1 VFLLWPKRQPP
12 PRGKKAPR
20 RKSPPAKTRRELVL
34 GLGALA
40 VVLCLAYGNIVF
52 AGETLVASANYHPFD
67 YRFDRIRPGTTAGP
81 AFLNWYDVG
90 AVWWQWEPAA
100 QFFRK
105 AYRRATV
112 PLWDPSMA
120 GGVDAH
126 VNLTQGQY
134 FPPYALLLLAG
145 NSPLA
150 RDAYTLLLL
159 FGGGACCFLLLRRN
173 GFHALSGI
181 AMGVVF
187 MLAGPLTLNANS
199 IVGQAVAVVPLVV
212 LSVDALLGR
221 PAWPRAALVALAVAL
236 CVLASFMPV
245 VISALLLLPFQWLG
259 RVLVREEGDRSI
271 VAEAAGSG
279 VRLAAGVV
287 LGLSLAAF
295 LLIPVHLAGKED
307 PRFAA
312 WYSNLGLQH
321 YDASVGLTL
330 VSPRITYSVSQV
342 ADYRSALF
350 PLPYDWTSTFL
361 YVGLTPLLLVPFAWT
376 DSRTATRRLR
386 LFFAGAG
393 AFVLLKMLG
402 VPPIQWIGKLPVLN
416 QIHFIP
422 YFCGALAL
430 CVAGLAGLGVEGL
443 RQGRFSRAPVVA
455 CGAIAVA
462 ISLLVFRFWSTHA
475 ANPAASRQGPLREIA
490 RLAVLSLALLV
501 VAWLRSRQRVSGQ
514 LVGWLALA
522 LVAVELVPLA
532 YRPRFRR
539 HDVWRDV
546 PAFVQDLQSDPTLF
560 RVHGVSD
567 LALTANVFQGLGL
580 SGISSRHAFN
590 AYRYDTLLRH
600 YFGDRGLHFPVAASL
615 LPSRRTILD
624 LLGVKYVVTLSQSG
638 ADDTLLRA
646 QGLLPEKRDGDFV
659 TWRNPTVWPR
669 AYVTNRYVLAP
680 DAAHALEATGA
691 LTAPS
696 QVVLEEAPPSDPGT
710 PGSESEG
717 TCRIDVYDYGFVR
730 ILAESSGPS
739 VLVLMDS
746 LAPGWEARVDSRP
759 VRILAANYAFRGI
772 PIPAGKSVVE
782 LRYRPPGLRRGLAVS
797 GVAALILA
805 AILGGGAFS
814 KRSPR
819 PSVTAG

>member
-1 VFLLWPKRQPP
+1 MF
-12 PRGKKAPR
+12 G
-20 RKSPPAKTRRELVL
+20 
-34 GLGALA
+34 
-40 VVLCLAYGNIVF
+40 
-52 AGETLVASANYHPFD
+52 GETLVASANYHPFD
-67 YRFDRIRPGTTAGP
+67 YRFDRIRPGTTTGP

-112 PLWDPSMA
+112 PLWDPSAA

-145 NSPLA
+145 NSPVA

-159 FGGGACCFLLLRRN
+159 LGSGACCFLLLRRN
-173 GFHALSGI
+173 GFHPLSGF
-181 AMGVVF
+181 AMGVIF

-199 IVGQAVAVVPLVV
+199 IVGQAVAAIPLLV
-212 LSVDALLGR
+212 LSVDALLER
-221 PAWPRAALVALAVAL
+221 PTWSGVALVALAMAL

-245 VISALLLLPFQWLG
+245 VISALLLLPFQWFS
-259 RVLVREEGDRSI
+259 RVLVRDEGDPSLAVR
-271 VAEAAGSG
+271 AAGSG
-279 VRLAAGVV
+279 ARLAAGVF
-287 LGLSLAAF
+287 LGLALAAF
-295 LLIPVHLAGKED
+295 LLIPVRMASGQD

-321 YDASVGLTL
+321 YDADVGLTL

-361 YVGLTPLLLVPFAWT
+361 YVGLTPLLLIPFAWT
-376 DSRTATRRLR
+376 DPRPAARRLR
-386 LFFAGAG
+386 VFFAGAG
-393 AFVLLKMLG
+393 AFMLLKMLG
-402 VPPIQWIGKLPVLN
+402 VPPIQWIGHLPVLN

-430 CVAGLAGLGVEGL
+430 CVAGLAALGVEGL
-443 RQGRFSRAPVVA
+443 RQGRSSRAAVVA
-455 CGAIAVA
+455 CGAVAVA
-462 ISLLVFRFWSTHA
+462 VSLLVFRFWSTHA
-475 ANPAASRQGPLREIA
+475 ANPAASREGHVREMA
-490 RLAVLSLALLV
+490 RLAALALALLV
-501 VAWLRSRQRVSGQ
+501 VAWLRRRGRLSGASAS
-514 LVGWLALA
+514 VLA
-522 LVAVELVPLA
+522 VAVICLELVPLA
-532 YRPRFRR
+532 HRARFRR

-546 PAFVQDLQSDPTLF
+546 PEFVRYLQSDPTLF

-567 LALTANVFQGLGL
+567 LALTGNVFQGLGL

-590 AYRYDTLLRH
+590 AYRYDALLRH

-615 LPSRRTILD
+615 LPSRRAILD
-624 LLGVKYVVTLSQSG
+624 LLGVKYVVTLWQSG
-638 ADDTLLRA
+638 ADDALLKE

-659 TWRNPTVWPR
+659 VWRNPTAWPR
-669 AYVTNRYVLAP
+669 AYVTSRYVLTP

-691 LTAPS
+691 LTSPN

-710 PGSESEG
+710 PAKESGG
-717 TCRIDVYDYGFVR
+717 TCRIDAYDYGFVR
-730 ILAESSGPS
+730 ILAESAVPS
-739 VLVLMDS
+739 MVVLMDS
-746 LAPGWEARVDSRP
+746 LAPGWEARVDGRP

-797 GVAALILA
+797 GVAALIVA
-805 AILGGGAFS
+805 AILGGAALR
-814 KRSPR
+814 KRDTR
-819 PSVTAG
+819 PSLKSG